1 MSINFS
7 EITIYELFALILSII
22 AILIPIIQWAWKKW
36 VIKPVLYHLPTG
48 RAYLFINRSGSYI
61 QIEGVFEAKNKP
73 ISVKNVALK
82 VLRVKDDKVL
92 NLRWS
97 TFTSPMSQRM
107 GGNYSSITETT
118 HPIRIDGNSMIC
130 AFIEFADFYDS
141 FSKTFQ
147 PYYDALAQQTDN
159 INSLNLSYE
168 RACQIYTSSEP
179 YKMAKSLLDK
189 ELFWEIGQ
197 YEITLEAEYGKEK
210 VQFFYK
216 FSVNADDY
224 KRIELNL
231 VETLAK
237 PIKDLYMK
245 PLAMQTVQVELNTK

>member
-1 MSINFS
+1 M
-7 EITIYELFALILSII
+7 
-22 AILIPIIQWAWKKW
+22 
-36 VIKPVLYHLPTG
+36 IKPALHHLPTG

-61 QIEGVFEAKNKP
+61 QIDGVFEAKNKP
-73 ISVKNVALK
+73 ISVKNVTLK

-97 TFTSPMSQRM
+97 TFTSPVSQRIV
-107 GGNYSSITETT
+107 GNYSSITETA
-118 HPIRIDGNSMIC
+118 HPIRIDADSIIC

-141 FSKTFQ
+141 FSKKFQ
-147 PYYDALAQQTDN
+147 PYYDALAQQTDKVN
-159 INSLNLSYE
+159 PLNVPYDQ
-168 RACQIYTSSEP
+168 ACQVYTLSDP
-179 YKMAKSLLDK
+179 YKVAKSLLDK

-216 FSVNADDY
+216 FSINADDY
-224 KRIELNL
+224 KRIESNL

-237 PIKDLYMK
+237 PMKDLYMK
-245 PLAMQTVQVELNTK
+245 PLAMQTVQVELNTR

>member
-1 MSINFS
+1 MWSWWRKGGPFMSINFS

-107 GGNYSSITETT
+107 GGNYSSITETA

-141 FSKTFQ
+141 FQKRFSH
-147 PYYDALAQQTDN
+147 
-159 INSLNLSYE
+159 
-168 RACQIYTSSEP
+168 
-179 YKMAKSLLDK
+179 
-189 ELFWEIGQ
+189 
-197 YEITLEAEYGKEK
+197 ITM
-210 VQFFYK
+210 
-216 FSVNADDY
+216 
-224 KRIELNL
+224 
-231 VETLAK
+231 
-237 PIKDLYMK
+237 P
-245 PLAMQTVQVELNTK
+245 

>member
-1 MSINFS
+1 MGNKTS
-7 EITIYELFALILSII
+7 ALSFTHRSRLSVY
-22 AILIPIIQWAWKKW
+22 QQKW
-36 VIKPVLYHLPTG
+36 VIYT
-48 RAYLFINRSGSYI
+48 I

-107 GGNYSSITETT
+107 GGNYSSITETA

>member
-1 MSINFS
+1 MIIDFS
-7 EITIYELFALILSII
+7 KITIYEIFALILSTI

-48 RAYLFINRSGSYI
+48 RAFLFINRSGAYI

-73 ISVKNVALK
+73 ISVKNVTLK

-107 GGNYSSITETT
+107 GGNYSSITETA

-141 FSKTFQ
+141 FLKTFQ
-147 PYYDALAQQTDN
+147 PYYDVLAQQTDN
-159 INSLNLSYE
+159 INPLNLSYE
-168 RACQIYTSSEP
+168 NACQIYTSSEP
-179 YKMAKSLLDK
+179 YKIAKSLLDR

-197 YEITLEAEYGKEK
+197 YKTTLEAEYGKEK
-210 VQFFYK
+210 VQFLYE
-216 FSVNADDY
+216 FSINPDDY
-224 KRIELNL
+224 KRIKSNL
-231 VETLAK
+231 AETLIK
-237 PIKDLYMK
+237 PLKDLYGK
-245 PLAMQTVQVELNTK
+245 LLAMQTVQVELCTK

>member
-1 MSINFS
+1 MIIDFS
-7 EITIYELFALILSII
+7 KITIYEIFALILSTI

-36 VIKPVLYHLPTG
+36 VVKPVLYHLPTG
-48 RAYLFINRSGSYI
+48 RAFLFINRSGSYM

-73 ISVKNVALK
+73 ISVKNVTLK

-97 TFTSPMSQRM
+97 TFASPVSQRIV
-107 GGNYSSITETT
+107 GNYSSITETA
-118 HPIRIDGNSMIC
+118 HPIRIDADSILC
-130 AFIEFADFYDS
+130 AFTEFADFYDS
-141 FSKTFQ
+141 FSKKFQ
-147 PYYDALAQQTDN
+147 PYYDALVQQMDKAN
-159 INSLNLSYE
+159 PLNVSYDQ
-168 RACQIYTSSEP
+168 AYPIYTSSEP
-179 YKMAKSLLDK
+179 YKIAKSLLDK

-197 YEITLEAEYGKEK
+197 YEITLEAEYGKKK

-216 FSVNADDY
+216 FSVNVDDY
-224 KRIELNL
+224 KRIESNL

>member
-1 MSINFS
+1 M
-7 EITIYELFALILSII
+7 L
-22 AILIPIIQWAWKKW
+22 
-36 VIKPVLYHLPTG
+36 KPYRLH
-48 RAYLFINRSGSYI
+48 
-61 QIEGVFEAKNKP
+61 
-73 ISVKNVALK
+73 
-82 VLRVKDDKVL
+82 
-92 NLRWS
+92 
-97 TFTSPMSQRM
+97 
-107 GGNYSSITETT
+107 
-118 HPIRIDGNSMIC
+118 
-130 AFIEFADFYDS
+130 
-141 FSKTFQ
+141 
-147 PYYDALAQQTDN
+147 
-159 INSLNLSYE
+159 
-168 RACQIYTSSEP
+168 
-179 YKMAKSLLDK
+179 K